1 MFGQL
6 RIFVGTINLSIA
18 VIQSSISPV
27 VIDAGIND
35 QEADAL
41 DDLNRKFG
49 VTTLLKP
56 TFPFYYGVTSQIIID
71 QYFIKH

>member
-6 RIFVGTINLSIA
+6 RLFVGTINLSIT

-27 VIDAGIND
+27 VIDAGINE

-41 DDLNRKFG
+41 DDLNDKFD
-49 VTTLLKP
+49 VTTLFKANLFILLWCY
-56 TFPFYYGVTSQIIID
+56 FPNN
-71 QYFIKH
+71 